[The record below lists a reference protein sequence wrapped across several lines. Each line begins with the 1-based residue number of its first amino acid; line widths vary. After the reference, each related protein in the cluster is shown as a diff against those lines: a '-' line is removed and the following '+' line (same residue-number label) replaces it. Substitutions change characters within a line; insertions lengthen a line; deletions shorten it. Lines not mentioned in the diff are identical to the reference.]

1 MRRLAFPAVL
11 LLLPLACSVNVRE
24 GGTGEQPDQHEDQA
38 SKPNGPGTSEP
49 EVVSPEAEPPAR
61 AAPPQLPDC
70 PADADADTYCTAEGK
85 LAGRW
90 VPVDTLRP
98 PESAQIIFE
107 ATHPDMEKQPSLV
120 IMLDG
125 ETLYIKKVT
134 CGSCRRVIG
143 WGFSG
148 QLDALSDE
156 QLRALQTKLG
166 FGREPTLLD
175 SAEAWR
181 NFAGGDGK
189 DTLTRVSTT
198 DSP

>member
-1 MRRLAFPAVL
+1 
-11 LLLPLACSVNVRE
+11 
-24 GGTGEQPDQHEDQA
+24 
-38 SKPNGPGTSEP
+38 
-49 EVVSPEAEPPAR
+49 
-61 AAPPQLPDC
+61 
-70 PADADADTYCTAEGK
+70 
-85 LAGRW
+85 
-90 VPVDTLRP
+90 
-98 PESAQIIFE
+98 
-107 ATHPDMEKQPSLV
+107 
-120 IMLDG
+120 MLDG